1 MRVLLMNHFPLQG
14 SGSGVYTVNIARA
27 LVRKGHEVCIIMP
40 ENEVLAELDVDG
52 IRLHPVYFDSC
63 SADALDFDFPCFTTH
78 PRSVMTFY
86 ELNNAQVAAYEGA
99 FRAAI
104 EDEIAAFVCRC
115 HPLRAHLAAGKLRGR
130 LRHTAHHH
138 RTWYR
143 PHRIPEIGALSRAG
157 AQGLRHRRCHH
168 HHLEGQHRARQQA
181 VWRTGKGASRAQRL

>member
-86 ELNNAQVAAYEGA
+86 ELDNAQVAAYEGA

-104 EDEIAAFVCRC
+104 EDEIAASIPMSSTAGTSGCRQAT
-115 HPLRAHLAAGKLRGR
+115 RQI
-130 LRHTAHHH
+130 TA
-138 RTWYR
+138 YR
-143 PHRIPEIGALSRAG
+143 SSSPHMVPTS
-157 AQGLRHRRCHH
+157 
-168 HHLEGQHRARQQA
+168 
-181 VWRTGKGASRAQRL
+181 

>member
-52 IRLHPVYFDSC
+52 IRRRVSRGHRRRDRGL
-63 SADALDFDFPCFTTH
+63 
-78 PRSVMTFY
+78 RS
-86 ELNNAQVAAYEGA
+86 
-99 FRAAI
+99 
-104 EDEIAAFVCRC
+104 RC

-168 HHLEGQHRARQQA
+168 HHLEGQHRTRQQA

>member
-63 SADALDFDFPCFTTH
+63 STDALDFDFPCFTTH

-86 ELNNAQVAAYEGA
+86 ELDDAQVAASKSRFARPSKTRSRPSIPMSSTAGTSG
-99 FRAAI
+99 
-104 EDEIAAFVCRC
+104 CRQAT
-115 HPLRAHLAAGKLRGR
+115 RQI
-130 LRHTAHHH
+130 TA
-138 RTWYR
+138 YR
-143 PHRIPEIGALSRAG
+143 SSLPRMAPTS
-157 AQGLRHRRCHH
+157 
-168 HHLEGQHRARQQA
+168 
-181 VWRTGKGASRAQRL
+181 